1 MRHISSHIVGDNHK
15 GEVAPFT
22 FPLPSGGDEIK
33 GAPLVYIPHLVDK
46 VIHFLNENER

>member
-1 MRHISSHIVGDNHK
+1 MHHISSHIVK

-22 FPLPSGGDEIK
+22 LPSGGDEIK

-46 VIHFLNENER
+46 VINFLNENER